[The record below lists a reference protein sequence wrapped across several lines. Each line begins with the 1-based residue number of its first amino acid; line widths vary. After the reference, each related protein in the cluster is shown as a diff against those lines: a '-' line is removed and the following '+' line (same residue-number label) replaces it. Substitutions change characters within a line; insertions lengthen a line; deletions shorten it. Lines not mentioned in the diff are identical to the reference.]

1 MKRAFWVAL
10 TIFLLGT
17 SLASAQPR
25 QGAKDF
31 ATLMMLG
38 QTALNMEDF
47 ANARVSLEEAVAL
60 RPDDPAAHYALG
72 RAYAGEKRYQ
82 VATEHFLETLELS
95 PDHASAL
102 VDLAAIEENTGRFEQ
117 AAEHYRQ
124 ALAQG
129 PNPGAQRGLASLLA
143 KQGKQDEAV
152 KMLIELAEADVQ
164 DAKSRYQLGLVLM
177 QAGDCEGAVGQFQA
191 VSKIDTT
198 HTGALMNLGNCLNRL
213 GRTEEA
219 QQAMERFRATREEER
234 EKTDI
239 QRRGYFLLVEAD
251 KKLQQGDLTGAM
263 SHMDEAVRL
272 NPDDPRAHAMRGQT
286 FEAQGAIAKALQDYV
301 RAAELDPSDPVVL
314 VEAGRLLGKTGRLE
328 EAVPYF
334 KKALELDPKMPEAHF
349 MLAAAYFQLGRTEE
363 AGREKAI
370 YDRLMAGRERPAPPQ

>member
-1 MKRAFWVAL
+1 MKRAFGVTL
-10 TIFLLGT
+10 TILLLGV
-17 SLASAQPR
+17 SSPSAQPR

-31 ATLMMLG
+31 ATFMMLG

-47 ANARVSLEEAVAL
+47 ANARVNLEQAVAL
-60 RPDDPAAHYALG
+60 RPEDPGAHYALG
-72 RAYAGEKRYQ
+72 RAYAGEKRFK

-95 PDHASAL
+95 PDHPSAL

-117 AAEHYRQ
+117 ATEHYRQ

-129 PNPGAQRGLASLLA
+129 PNPGAQRGLSGLLA
-143 KQGKQDEAV
+143 KQGKRDEAI
-152 KMLIELAEADVQ
+152 KMLLELAEADAQ

-177 QAGDCEGAVGQFQA
+177 QAGDCDGAVEQFQA
-191 VSKIDTT
+191 VSQIDTA

-213 GRTEEA
+213 GRSEEA
-219 QQAMERFRATREEER
+219 EQAMERFRTTREEER
-234 EKTDI
+234 QKTDV

-251 KKLQQGDLTGAM
+251 KKLQKGDLTGAM

-272 NPDDPRAHAMRGQT
+272 NPDDPRAHAMRGQI
-286 FEAQGAIAKALQDYV
+286 FESQGAIAKALQDYV
-301 RAAELDPSDPVVL
+301 RAAELDPSDSVVL
-314 VEAGRLLGKTGRLE
+314 VEAGRLLGKSGRLE

-334 KKALELDPKMPEAHF
+334 KKALSVDPEMPEAHF

-363 AGREKAI
+363 AGKEKAI
-370 YDRLMAGRERPAPPQ
+370 YDRLMADQKDPSPPR